1 MKTKRKNQ
9 SLSKTLNR
17 LFPFVIISRKEYEDL
32 NYFLDT
38 TVGLYAIDLNPKD
51 IDYDWIVKNNVRVK
65 DIVTKS
71 DSNRMIGKGAKTF
84 DTYKLSE

>member
-1 MKTKRKNQ
+1 MKTRKKP
-9 SLSKTLNR
+9 SLSKALNR
-17 LFPFVIISRKEYEDL
+17 LFPFVIVSRKEYEDL

-65 DIVTKS
+65 DIGGKS
-71 DSNRMIGKGAKTF
+71 DSNRTGENVK
-84 DTYKLSE
+84 KLNP